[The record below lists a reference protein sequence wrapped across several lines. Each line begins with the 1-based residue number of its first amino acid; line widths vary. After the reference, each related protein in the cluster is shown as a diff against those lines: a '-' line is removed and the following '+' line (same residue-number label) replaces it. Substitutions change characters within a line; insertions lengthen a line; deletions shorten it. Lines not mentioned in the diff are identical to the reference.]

1 MDKMAYGKREDKKS
15 KLPRGLKITGW
26 IAGGIIVFLILI
38 AVLISTPPGGRLILN
53 QAGKWLEDST
63 GYRLEARSLKVNL
76 FRLKVTL
83 TDLKLKSVTPGLLPS
98 GSLACDRIAVQ
109 SAWSTLTGGPIR
121 IKNLEIKKP
130 RISLEPA
137 AGLTEKK
144 PVEELSPAKSSQPAK
159 PLSLRLDHFLLE
171 EGQFSYQDQPGQLTF
186 DLRSIEAAV
195 RFDRTDN
202 SHLAEIQ
209 AGPGRFQF
217 SGRELNLNSLKLKA
231 SITEKNINIE
241 KLNLSTARSEIS
253 ASGQIKDYLN
263 KPDLNLITS
272 GQVDLAEINDLAGPS
287 DSFSGQLSWKLKASG
302 GIDWP
307 SVSGEITAPDLKIMN
322 LDGINLKASLQPET
336 DSSTRIE
343 ARAGLRGGSI
353 GIEARLPS
361 ALKGVFSGRVN
372 FNELPL
378 KDIFSLLPDLP
389 LVPDCSLNGF
399 LEFNG
404 QEINLQKIQARSE
417 LRFEAPKSPVES
429 QPGRPLLPL
438 TGNIKASAA
447 NGEIILS
454 ELNLQALETN
464 LSLEAKA
471 TELKKIS
478 GVLHLKIEELSR
490 TVDSLKSSGLDRS
503 WPDLAA
509 SLQNLPEIKGTLG
522 LEAKVSGNF
531 ERPEFDLNLEAENL
545 SLKNFTLPAVKIKAD
560 GNLDNLNLRQFAA
573 NFKEGQLTVTG
584 RLARPSGQS
593 SSPYSLD
600 GQAELIKINLNQLA
614 DLLGE
619 NFKNYANGY
628 LSGYASASGR
638 LNSLQAQFDIT
649 VEQTVVQNLKID
661 SLQVKGGYINGE
673 IKAEKLLIAWP
684 GGQIAGRLGFKP
696 ASGEIFADLSGERL
710 KASYFS
716 SLLPALA
723 AGEVDFKL
731 QASGPYLRPVADLKL
746 TGQGLMIGQF
756 WFPYIELGVKA
767 DGQKA
772 LANFTVPR
780 FNLNLT
786 SQLEL
791 AQPYQLN
798 GLLTIKDLPLANL
811 AGILPTVGEEVPEV
825 AVSASLN
832 FSLPLT
838 KPEGLEA
845 DFRFENFDFAGLSA
859 FIPALKDMNPG
870 GGANGSIKL
879 KGFSPDLTSTFLELE
894 IPELNLTLNN
904 VLIKSD
910 GPLSL
915 HLKDRIL
922 KIDNFTLLAP
932 HSRIK
937 LAGQSEIKELNN
949 PDLDFSLTGELDLVD
964 INPLLAGMS
973 AGGNTGFQANLK
985 GTLEQPLI
993 DGELNLKQVFLRI
1006 QDLPL
1011 VVSGVEGRATIDN
1024 SQLKLEKVTGEVNS
1038 GRFTAS
1044 GQANFGPSFSLPAA
1058 RLDFVLTDFDLNY
1071 PPGLTSLS
1079 QASLTL
1085 SKQKTG
1091 WLLSGD
1097 LSLLNASYLE
1107 NFYPSTQ
1114 GLKMALTRGS
1124 PAGSELPAFLYDL
1137 ALNIDVKTVDNIII
1151 KNNLAD
1157 LELKANLNV
1166 KGTIPAPVLSGRAEN
1181 AYAGEIIL
1189 GERKY
1194 AVERLR
1200 VDFLGQENL
1209 EPNLDILLKSTVY
1222 DQQEELEVSLVLSG
1236 TPSDLKFSLTSN
1248 PTRSTEDLA
1257 SLLLTGK
1264 SLKEV
1269 QGSALNTISSQLV
1282 TFFSSPLT
1290 SPVTRTLEK
1299 WLKAEDVVLE
1309 PMNIATLQD
1318 PGARL
1323 TIRKRM
1329 TRQAAITY
1337 SIDLTN
1343 SQYQTWIFDYQLNH
1357 NFSLRG
1363 FRQDNGVVGANLRHR
1378 IPIGGKA
1385 SQTTPG
1391 SVRPAAKELEK
1402 IEISGE
1408 TVFPPTQLQKV
1419 LKLKAGK
1426 KYKSSD
1432 WSKALNRLDAFYRKK
1447 GYFNYK
1453 VTRETETTGRQ
1464 TDLVKLNIQANQPV
1478 NFKFAGDKISKK
1490 IRKKALSSWV
1500 SRLPEEAN
1508 LYQLRSN
1515 LLSELNRQGFYR
1527 GEVLIDKNQ
1536 TDDRIE
1542 YLIEIRKNGQWKIAS
1557 FELEG
1562 QPVFEAS
1569 LLKRVF
1575 ASYFGAKARGLWNL
1589 VYDRR
1594 VALQLLQYFYQEN
1607 GYLKARISNPVINE
1621 DETKRLIYITLKIEA
1636 GDQSRVASIAFSGN
1650 SHFSQEALLADLEL
1664 KPGTIFSWPA
1674 LSQARV
1680 NIINK
1685 YRGAGFK
1692 EITVE
1697 AGAEARKDTP
1707 DYEVNFTIN
1716 EGQIYRISQIEL
1728 TGLRRARPAFVSS
1741 AAGLKPGEP
1750 LSLERLAQ
1758 AQKNLYDTSV
1768 FQAVNISSEPEE
1780 EKNYEERV
1788 KVSLQENPW
1797 LSLTYGLQYNSE
1809 TYFEG
1814 LGQIDFNN
1822 LFGRGWN
1829 SLLYFRANAKQQE
1842 ARVSL
1847 KIPYIFSRKTDFL
1860 LSSYFSKYD
1869 KDLYTTEEI
1878 GASFQHKIMMVR
1890 GFNLSWVYKLSKIHD
1905 YEDNPIGPF
1914 PYDVKVTSSE
1924 FSILLDRDTRDDR
1937 FDPRQGSLLSV
1948 SLSYSPSFL
1957 GSSLSYFRSFSQFSM
1972 YQDIGRGFIWA
1983 SCYRLGLASAFG
1995 DILIPSKRFF
2005 AGGGTSIRGF
2015 KLDAVGPV
2023 DIWTGLPEGGEA
2035 TIVINEELRFPVYKI
2050 VRGVVFFDAGNV
2062 YSTLRDFNPLK
2073 LRTGAGLGLRI
2084 DTPVGLLRVDYGF
2097 NLKPRAGER
2106 RSSIFF
2112 SLGQAF

>member
-1 MDKMAYGKREDKKS
+1 MAYEKKEEKKS
-15 KLPRGLKITGW
+15 KLPRGLKITAW
-26 IAGGIIVFLILI
+26 IAGGIIAFLILI
-38 AVLISTPPGGRLILN
+38 TLLISTPPGGRLILN
-53 QAGKWLEDST
+53 QAGKWLEAST
-63 GYRLEARSLKVNL
+63 GYRLEASSLKVNL

-83 TDLKLKSVTPGLLPS
+83 TDLKLKSVTPGPLPS
-98 GSLACDRIAVQ
+98 GSLTCDRIAVQ

-121 IKNLEIKKP
+121 LKNLEIKKP
-130 RISLEPA
+130 IISLEPA
-137 AGLTEKK
+137 AGGAEKK
-144 PVEELSPAKSSQPAK
+144 TADELPPAKSSQPAK
-159 PLSLRLDHFLLE
+159 PLSLRLDHFLLQQGE
-171 EGQFSYQDQPGQLTF
+171 FSYKDEPVELTF

-195 RFDRTDN
+195 TFEGRNN
-202 SHLAEIQ
+202 SHLAELQ
-209 AGPGRFQF
+209 TGKGSFQF
-217 SGRELNLNSLKLKA
+217 GGRKLNLNSLKLKA
-231 SITEKNINIE
+231 AVTENQINIE
-241 KLNLSTARSEIS
+241 DLRLKTPGSEIL
-253 ASGQIKDYLN
+253 AAGEINDYLN
-263 KPDLNLITS
+263 KPDLNLTTS
-272 GQVDLAEINDLAGPS
+272 GQIDMSEVNAVAGPP
-287 DSFSGQLSWKLKASG
+287 DSFSGLLSWKLKASG
-302 GIDWP
+302 GIDRP
-307 SVSGEITAPDLKIMN
+307 SVSGEITGPDLRIMN
-322 LDGINLKASLQPET
+322 LAGINLKADLQPEA
-336 DSSTRIE
+336 DSSTKIE
-343 ARAGLRGGSI
+343 AGVGLLGGSI
-353 GIEARLPS
+353 GIEARVPP
-361 ALKGVFSGRVN
+361 ALKGGFSGRVN
-372 FNELPL
+372 FKELSLP
-378 KDIFSLLPDLP
+378 DILALLPDLP
-389 LVPDCSLNGF
+389 LAPNCLVNGF
-399 LEFNG
+399 LEFSG

-417 LRFEAPKSPVES
+417 LRLEVPKSPVES

-454 ELNLQALETN
+454 ELDLQALEAK
-464 LSLEAKA
+464 LSLEAKVA
-471 TELKKIS
+471 ELKKIS
-478 GVLHLKIEELSR
+478 GELQLKIEELSR
-490 TVDSLKSSGLDRS
+490 TVNSLKSSGLDRS
-503 WPDLAA
+503 LPDLVA
-509 SLQNLPEIKGTLG
+509 SLQNLPEIKGALS

-531 ERPEFDLNLEAENL
+531 ERPEFGLNLEAENL
-545 SLKNFTLPAVKIKAD
+545 SLKNFTLPAAKIKAD
-560 GNLDNLNLRQFAA
+560 GNLDNLNLRQFEV
-573 NFKEGQLTVTG
+573 NFKEGQLKATG
-584 RLARPSGQS
+584 RLARPSGQP
-593 SSPYSLD
+593 SSPYSLE
-600 GQAELIKINLNQLA
+600 GQTELIKINLSQLA

-619 NFKNYANGY
+619 DFKNFANGY
-628 LSGYASASGR
+628 LSGSASASGR
-638 LNSLQAQFDIT
+638 LNSLQARFDLS
-649 VEQTVVQNLKID
+649 VEQALVQNLKID

-673 IKAEKLLIAWP
+673 IKAEKLLVTWP

-696 ASGEIFADLSGERL
+696 ASGEILADLSGERL

-716 SLLPALA
+716 PLLPALA
-723 AGEVDFKL
+723 AGEVDFKV
-731 QASGPYLRPVADLKL
+731 QASGPYLRPVADLMI

-756 WFPYIELGVKA
+756 WFPYVELGIKA
-767 DGQKA
+767 DGQQA
-772 LANFTVPR
+772 LASLSVPR

-791 AQPYQLN
+791 AQPYQLS
-798 GLLTIKDLPLANL
+798 GLLTIKDLLLANL

-825 AVSASLN
+825 AVSAGLN

-838 KPEGLEA
+838 RPEELEA
-845 DFRFENFDFAGLSA
+845 EFRFENFDFAGLSA
-859 FIPALKDMNPG
+859 FVPSLKDMNPG

-879 KGFSPDLTSTFLELE
+879 KGFSPDLTSTLLEVE
-894 IPELNLTLNN
+894 IPELNLTLNK

-949 PDLDFSLTGELDLVD
+949 PGLDFSLTGELDLVD
-964 INPLLAGMS
+964 INPLLSGMS
-973 AGGNTGFQANLK
+973 AGGNTGFRANLK
-985 GTLEQPLI
+985 GTMEQPLI
-993 DGELNLKQVFLRI
+993 DGELDLNQVFLRI

-1011 VVSGVEGRATIDN
+1011 VVSGVEGRVTIDN
-1024 SQLKLEKVTGEVNS
+1024 SRLKLEKVTGEANS

-1058 RLDFVLTDFDLNY
+1058 RLDFVLNDFDLNY
-1071 PPGLTSLS
+1071 PPGLSSLS

-1085 SKQKTG
+1085 NKVKTG

-1107 NFYPSTQ
+1107 DFYPSTQ
-1114 GLKMALTRGS
+1114 GLKMALTSVS

-1157 LELKANLNV
+1157 LEFKANLNV

-1181 AYAGEIIL
+1181 AYTGEIIL

-1194 AVERLR
+1194 TVERIR

-1236 TPSDLKFSLTSN
+1236 TPSELKFSLTSN

-1269 QGSALNTISSQLV
+1269 QGSALNTISGQLV

-1299 WLKAEDVVLE
+1299 WLKAEDVILE

-1323 TIRKRM
+1323 TIRKKM

-1378 IPIGGKA
+1378 IPIGGRS
-1385 SQTTPG
+1385 SQPAPG

-1402 IEISGE
+1402 IEITGE
-1408 TVFPPTQLQKV
+1408 TVFPPAQLQKV

-1453 VTRETETTGRQ
+1453 VSREMETTDRET
-1464 TDLVKLNIQANQPV
+1464 DIVKLNIQANQPV
-1478 NFKFAGDKISKK
+1478 NFNFTGDKITKK
-1490 IRKKALSSWV
+1490 IRKKALNTWV

-1515 LLSELNRQGFYR
+1515 LLAELNRQGFYR
-1527 GEVLIDKNQ
+1527 GEVLIDKNR

-1542 YLIEIRKNGQWKIAS
+1542 YLIEIKKNGQWKIAS

-1562 QPVFEAS
+1562 EPVFEAS

-1575 ASYFGAKARGLWNL
+1575 ASYFGAKAKGLWNL

-1636 GDQSRVASIAFSGN
+1636 GAQSRVASLAFSGN
-1650 SHFSQEALLADLEL
+1650 SHFSQEELLADLEL

-1692 EITVE
+1692 DIAVE

-1741 AAGLKPGEP
+1741 AAGLKPGDP

-1768 FQAVNISSEPEE
+1768 FQAVNIGSEPEE
-1780 EKNYEERV
+1780 EKNYEEKV

-1829 SLLYFRANAKQQE
+1829 SLLYFRANARQQE

-1847 KIPYIFSRKTDFL
+1847 KIPYIFSWKTDFL
-1860 LSSYFSKYD
+1860 LSGYYSKYD
-1869 KDLYTTEEI
+1869 KDLYTTKEV
-1878 GASFQHKIMMVR
+1878 GASFQQKIMIVR

-1905 YEDNPIGPF
+1905 YEENPIGPF

-1937 FDPRQGSLLSV
+1937 FDPRRGSLLSV
-1948 SLSYSPSFL
+1948 SLSYSPSLL
-1957 GSSLSYFRSFSQFSM
+1957 GSSLSYFRSFSQFTM
-1972 YQDIGRGFIWA
+1972 YRDIGPGFIWA
-1983 SCYRLGLASAFG
+1983 SSYRLGLASAFG
-1995 DILIPSKRFF
+1995 DTLIPSKRFF

-2015 KLDAVGPV
+2015 KLDAVGPQ

-2035 TIVINEELRFPVYKI
+2035 MVVINEELRFPIYKI
-2050 VRGVVFFDAGNV
+2050 VRAVLFFDAGNV

-2097 NLKPRAGER
+2097 NLKPRAGEK